1 LGSSVRAYA
10 LIINIRLK
18 TNAVDCSGCDEHCS
32 LIHRVLSNIKS
43 FIVMDLVEG
52 KTYSELKTVSIC
64 KNWFEV
70 LLIVLTK

>member
-1 LGSSVRAYA
+1 
-10 LIINIRLK
+10 
-18 TNAVDCSGCDEHCS
+18 
-32 LIHRVLSNIKS
+32 
-43 FIVMDLVEG
+43 MDLVEG